1 VRRVLTIAAA
11 VLAAFLLQV
20 SIPARGQVGG
30 YANCAER
37 AAALSQLSKAY
48 GEHPVAIGLASSGG
62 VIEVLASQDGAS
74 WSIVVTLPSG
84 LTCLVA
90 SGEGWRRIE
99 VKPGEES

>member
-1 VRRVLTIAAA
+1 
-11 VLAAFLLQV
+11 
-20 SIPARGQVGG
+20 
-30 YANCAER
+30 
-37 AAALSQLSKAY
+37 
-48 GEHPVAIGLASSGG
+48 